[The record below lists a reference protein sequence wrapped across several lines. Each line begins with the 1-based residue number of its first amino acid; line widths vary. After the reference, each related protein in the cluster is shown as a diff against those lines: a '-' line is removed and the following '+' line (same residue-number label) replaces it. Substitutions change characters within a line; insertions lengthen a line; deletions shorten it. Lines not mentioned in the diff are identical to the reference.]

1 MYRNI
6 LIGYDGSKFSDA
18 ALEEAIRL
26 AKASDGRITVVC
38 AVERNLEMEAMAP
51 ELERKLEEKAEEDLQ
66 RAAAIIEKA
75 GVECSR
81 EEVTVDSPYK
91 AVVAAAKRREND
103 LIVLGTH
110 GRTGLER
117 LLMGST
123 AERVIGH
130 APCNVLIV
138 RRQQQEK

>member
-1 MYRNI
+1 MFKKI
-6 LIGYDGSKFSDA
+6 LVGYDGSKFSDA
-18 ALEEAIRL
+18 ALNEALRL
-26 AKASDGRITVVC
+26 AKDSDGQITVIC
-38 AVERNLEMEAMAP
+38 AMERNYEMEAMAP
-51 ELERKLEEKAEEDLQ
+51 ELERKFEEKADEDLRQ
-66 RAAAIIEKA
+66 AEAIIKRA
-75 GVECSR
+75 GVKYKR

-91 AVVAAAKRREND
+91 AIVAAAQNHKSD

-110 GRTGLER
+110 GRTGLMR

-138 RRQQQEK
+138 RSRQEEK